1 MTVAGKNLKKHT
13 LSKLKELYKDG
24 EQVDSEVF
32 SEQRSNILLV
42 TGNHYNRKHSLFW
55 NRVRE
60 SRTLSNEQK
69 LRLTRNH
76 MYRISKIRKNLILT
90 HCPGIQITPA
100 MENDNQSQKAAEL
113 NQSVVEFAKV
123 QQGMRGKTAQFAS
136 DYFDIGETVAKIWWN
151 PAGGAFK
158 GYNQATDEQGQPLT
172 DEMGQP
178 APDHDSPVF
187 DGSLEIEREYAFNLI
202 RDASVKTVNE
212 SPFLTI
218 RKMVQVEKLKEMI
231 ANIQDEEERE
241 EKEKYINE
249 GKDETYVIFDAN
261 KQNYQKEKGI
271 TTLKETYFR
280 PCAQYPMGYYY
291 IWLEGGI
298 LFEDE
303 LPFGIFPII
312 YEGHDEMPTSARHR
326 SPIKQLRPYQIEINR
341 CASSQA
347 EVQVTMG
354 QDKLILQAGAKLTP
368 GEVLPGVRAYHATG
382 RDPTILE
389 GRTGEQWASSIS
401 ANIAEMYQV
410 AMLPEEMETKSES
423 DPWSELFKSMKQKKK
438 FSMDAVKFEDFMNRV
453 WSTYLDLARH
463 YFPDDMLIPA
473 IGKNEI
479 INIGEFRNTDKLSYR
494 IKPEPMSD
502 DAHSVMGKVLMIN
515 HVLQYASGNL
525 DKEQVGQLIRLMPFA
540 NEEKMFQDFTM
551 DYDRAQNLILALDR
565 GEAPQPLIA
574 DNGPYIIKKLSA
586 RMSQPDFAI
595 LHSQIQSNYQN
606 MISLYDQQEVQKA
619 QKLKAME
626 ADFIPSDGPMI
637 KVAWYVK
644 DPTNPARS
652 VQATLPANAIQW
664 LVERLTDQQGFKQP
678 LSNMPQGEQAQ
689 MADLYNQERAQQ
701 PTANAIGMPTTRGM
715 TL

>member
-1 MTVAGKNLKKHT
+1 MKKHT
-13 LSKLKELYKDG
+13 LSKLKELYKEG

-60 SRTLSNEQK
+60 ARTLTNEQK

-76 MYRISKIRKNLILT
+76 MYRISKIRKNLVLT
-90 HCPGIQITPA
+90 ACPGVHIQPA
-100 MENDNQSQKAAEL
+100 MENDNQSQKSAEL

-123 QQGMRGKTAQFAS
+123 QQNMSSKTQNFAS
-136 DYFDIGETVAKIWWN
+136 DFFDIGEVVAKIWWN
-151 PAGGAFK
+151 PMGGSFK
-158 GYNQATDEQGQPLT
+158 GYNQAMSDDGQPMM

-178 APDHDSPVF
+178 APDQESPVF
-187 DGSLEIEREYAFNLI
+187 EGSLEIERDYAFNML
-202 RDASVKTVNE
+202 RDASVKTVAE
-212 SPFLTI
+212 SPFLTL
-218 RKMVQVEKLKEMI
+218 RKMVQVEKLKEMV
-231 ANIQDEEERE
+231 QGLPDEERE

-280 PCAQYPMGYYY
+280 PCGQYPMGYYY
-291 IWLEGGI
+291 IWVEGGI
-298 LFEDE
+298 LFEGE

-368 GEVLPGVRAYHATG
+368 GEILPGVRAYHATG

-389 GRTGEQWASSIS
+389 GRTGEQWANSIA
-401 ANIAEMYQV
+401 ANISEMYQV
-410 AMLPEEMETKSES
+410 AMLPEEMETKAES

-438 FSMDAVKFEDFMNRV
+438 FAMDAMKFENFMIKL
-453 WSTYLDLARH
+453 WATYLDLARH

-479 INIGEFRNTDKLSYR
+479 INISEFRNTDKLSYR

-502 DAHSVMGKVLMIN
+502 DANSIMGKVLMIN
-515 HVLQYASGNL
+515 HVLQYASGSL

-540 NEEKMFQDFTM
+540 NEEKMFSDFTM

-565 GEAPQPLIA
+565 GEGPAPLIA

-586 RMSQPDFAI
+586 RMSQPDFVI
-595 LHSQIQSNYQN
+595 LHSQIQQNYNN
-606 MISLYDQQEVQKA
+606 MISLYEQQETQKA

-626 ADFIPSDGPMI
+626 ADFIPSGGAMI

-644 DPTNPARS
+644 DPTNPARA
-652 VQATLPANAIQW
+652 VQATLPAEAVQW

-678 LSNMPQGEQAQ
+678 LSGLPQGNQAEI
-689 MADLYNQERAQQ
+689 ADIYNKERAAQ
-701 PTANAIGMPTTRGM
+701 PMANAVGMPTTRGM
-715 TL
+715 TV